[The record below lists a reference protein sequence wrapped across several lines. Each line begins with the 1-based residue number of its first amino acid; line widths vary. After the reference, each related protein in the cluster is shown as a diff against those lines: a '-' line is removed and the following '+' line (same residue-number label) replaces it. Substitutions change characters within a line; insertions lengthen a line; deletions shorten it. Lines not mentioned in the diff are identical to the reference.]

1 MSFEFDE
8 SRWPLVLTTWR
19 GSPSDEEFS
28 SMLSR
33 VDGWL
38 GRGQRFG
45 LLIDARGGGGFSPE
59 QRREVIAHMKR
70 NSERTARLLIQA
82 TVIDNLVQRTLFY
95 GMNLLFPN
103 PFPSKVFAE
112 LEPARAWLLERL
124 AGERPSLE
132 RQL

>member
-1 MSFEFDE
+1 
-8 SRWPLVLTTWR
+8 
-19 GSPSDEEFS
+19 
-28 SMLSR
+28 MLSR